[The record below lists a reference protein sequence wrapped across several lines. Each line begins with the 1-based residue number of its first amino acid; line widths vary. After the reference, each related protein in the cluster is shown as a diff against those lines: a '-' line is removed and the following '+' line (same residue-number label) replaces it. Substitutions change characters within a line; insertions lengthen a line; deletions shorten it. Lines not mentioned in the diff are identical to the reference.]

1 MKKNLFSED
10 TKRNTRRIVLTSA
23 FSLALASASLTGC
36 GFASKNASSSVY
48 MAETAAAYDM
58 TAASASGTRTGMPAS
73 FSKSASANFNG
84 STEDAY
90 AAAGDYAAVTE
101 EDSADSGSVE
111 LSQETL
117 LSQNVPNSE
126 ENPTTD
132 PSPSSHASSE
142 ISQTPVERK
151 LIRNVNMD
159 LETRDFDGLTKAISD
174 VVTSFGGYIEQSD
187 ISGNSLNWSGD
198 RSSRYSSITARIPSD
213 RLDDF
218 LTEVS
223 SQGNV
228 TYKNES
234 VQDVTLQYTDM
245 TSRKKTLQM
254 EQKRLWELLEKAES
268 VDAVIA
274 LESRL
279 SEVRY
284 QLESLESQL
293 RTLDNQ
299 IVYSTVYLSIQEV
312 QVLTSTDPD
321 TIPVRIQKGLS
332 RSINQLSVF
341 SINFLVWFVSSLPI
355 LAVLAVLILI
365 GITVWRKILKKEEP
379 GKHRNA
385 AENESKEAQ
394 AEPKENIK

>member
-1 MKKNLFSED
+1 MKKKLI
-10 TKRNTRRIVLTSA
+10 TIVL
-23 FSLALASASLTGC
+23 ASIILTGC
-36 GFASKNASSSVY
+36 GSASKNASPQVY

-58 TAASASGTRTGMPAS
+58 AADSASGAGNGMPAS
-73 FSKSASANFNG
+73 FSKSAA
-84 STEDAY
+84 
-90 AAAGDYAAVTE
+90 DYAAVPE
-101 EDSADSGSVE
+101 ENAADSGSME
-111 LSQETL
+111 LSPNAL
-117 LSQNVPNSE
+117 LSQNAASQE
-126 ENPTTD
+126 ENQDADPPVSENASAETTQ
-132 PSPSSHASSE
+132 A
-142 ISQTPVERK
+142 PVERK

-159 LETRDFDGLTKAISD
+159 LETREFDSLTKSISD
-174 VVTSFGGYIEQSD
+174 AVTVFGGYIQQSD
-187 ISGNSLNWSGD
+187 VSGNSLNWSGD
-198 RSSRYSSITARIPSD
+198 RSSRYSTITARIPSD
-213 RLDDF
+213 KLDAF

-234 VQDVTLQYTDM
+234 VQDVTLQYTDI

-254 EQKRLWELLEKAES
+254 EQERLWALLEKAES

-321 TIPVRIQKGLS
+321 TILVRIQKGLS
-332 RSINQLSVF
+332 RSLNQLQVSSVD
-341 SINFLVWFVSSLPI
+341 FLVWFVSSLPI
-355 LAVLAVLILI
+355 LIVLAVLVLIVIVVLRKIFKIRILKSHK
-365 GITVWRKILKKEEP
+365 KILKNMTVTEQSELKQET
-379 GKHRNA
+379 K
-385 AENESKEAQ
+385 
-394 AEPKENIK
+394 